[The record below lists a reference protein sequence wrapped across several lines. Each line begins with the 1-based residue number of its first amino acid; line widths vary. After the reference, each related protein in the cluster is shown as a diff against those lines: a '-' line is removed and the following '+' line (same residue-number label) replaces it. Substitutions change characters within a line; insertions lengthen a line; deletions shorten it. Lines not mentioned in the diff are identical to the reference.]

1 MRHIDRLLPRTAAN
15 LFRCAFA
22 VTVLVLAGCGSST
35 VDVVLPS
42 DAKTH
47 PDSKSTCRNVIA
59 GSVTSVTATQPVT
72 ATVRLD
78 SSDISEIV
86 LREGVQAYV
95 LDSGDIEFDVKA
107 VSEGAKPLPSGSKL
121 VATRRNAVQA
131 AIDRWATG
139 WNIAVVIVGLIAMLV
154 VFVIGRA
161 VAGMARIV
169 VALLLAGA
177 IAYLAAPPLA
187 PMVEQYAYPL
197 LESARG
203 KPVQAPAGSSQ
214 TPPQQPTA
222 APAVEKA
229 RGDLDRLAESASE
242 TLGSCGR
249 QVTDTLRNRPLP
261 NPVYPAFFG
270 VWLVGFVLF
279 ASTLRR
285 ATSTR

>member
-1 MRHIDRLLPRTAAN
+1 MGHIDRLLPSTATN
-15 LFRCAFA
+15 LFRWGFA
-22 VTVLVLAGCGSST
+22 LALLALVGCGSAT
-35 VDVVLPS
+35 VDVVLPT
-42 DAKTH
+42 DATTH
-47 PDSKSTCRNVIA
+47 QDSKATCRNVIA
-59 GSVTSVTATQPVT
+59 GTVTSVTATQPVT

-139 WNIAVVIVGLIAMLV
+139 WNIAVVVVGLITMLV
-154 VFVIGRA
+154 VFVIARA
-161 VAGMARIV
+161 VASMARIV

-203 KPVQAPAGSSQ
+203 KAAQAPAGSSP
-214 TPPQQPTA
+214 TPQQSA
-222 APAVEKA
+222 GDPAVEKA

-242 TLGSCGR
+242 TLGSWGR

-270 VWLVGFVLF
+270 VWLVGFLLL
-279 ASTLRR
+279 ASFMRR
-285 ATSTR
+285 ATRAA